1 MKKFNTIICLLVSIL
16 LLLAGCTDEVLSAD
30 KGTVR
35 FSIGN
40 SISKGID
47 SNISMA
53 VDHYTLNGYGP
64 NANTFSV
71 TIGASEGSYTQDVYI
86 GTWNFTATAYNADNV
101 AIGSGSASATVKP
114 GNNTVSIQINETE
127 GQGTLKVI
135 IEGVIYDDT
144 YTLHLYTAEG
154 GTEPIQD
161 IDFVKSNG
169 VLTVEK
175 LLDNGFYA
183 FDISSTNSLVN
194 IPAIDS
200 VRIVNGDTVTVTYT
214 IIDSGNVTVSIK
226 NEIIPTPSLSLS
238 LSADT
243 IAAGE
248 TVTAT
253 AVASN
258 IDVENLIYLW
268 LVDNEMVDQTVSNTY
283 EFGFDNIWIGEHCI
297 TCIIINNENG
307 IAWSDS
313 AMIVGNENIP
323 QAPAYLAIDPYD
335 AVYCTDT
342 TVTEVVIPETIN
354 GHKVK
359 SIAAAAF
366 EYCTQLTTVTIP
378 DTVTEI
384 GDGAFFE
391 CHSLTSITIPNSVT
405 SIGDEAF
412 YLCVSLGEITIP
424 NSVTSIGNRAFGA
437 CHGLSEITI
446 PNSVT
451 SIGDSTFLSCMSL
464 SSVTIPDSVTTI
476 GEGAFNGCEFLS
488 EITIPDSVTTIGQ
501 VAFKGCTA
509 LTEITIPDSVTSIG
523 DEAFYSCSSLSEIT
537 IPDSVTSIGADV
549 FSCCDNLES
558 VSLGNGIKSLDCT
571 HVYGSGFFCS
581 CKALTS
587 ITIPNSVTSIG
598 GYAFD
603 NCTALSE
610 ITIPDSVTSIG
621 NNAFRRC
628 ISLTEITIPDSVT
641 SIGNNAFQYCSSL
654 ESINIGNGVKTIE
667 KYAFE
672 GCTSLKTVIIGNGI
686 EEIDYDAFRDCSTIE
701 AVFIDREKSEY
712 ADKLAGIDLLNGYY
726 GIPVYWK
733 GEF

>member
-114 GNNTVSIQINETE
+114 GNNTVSILINETE

-169 VLTVEK
+169 VLSVEK

-200 VRIVNGDTVTVTYT
+200 VRIVNGDTITVTYT

-268 LVDNEMVDQTVSNTY
+268 LVDNEMVDQTTSNTY
-283 EFGFDNIWIGEHCI
+283 EFGFDNIWIGEHSI

-313 AMIVGNENIP
+313 AMIVGNEDIP
-323 QAPAYLAIDPYD
+323 QAPAYLAIDQYD
-335 AVYCTDT
+335 AVYCTDK

-359 SIAAAAF
+359 SIAASAF
-366 EYCTQLTTVTIP
+366 ENCLQLTSVNIP
-378 DTVTEI
+378 DSVTYI
-384 GDGAFFE
+384 DAFAFMGCE
-391 CHSLTSITIPNSVT
+391 SLTSITIPDSVNFINDSAFMGCSSLAEINLPSSTTNSNFLGNAVFKGCSSLTEITLPDGLT
-405 SIGDEAF
+405 SIPSESFCD
-412 YLCVSLGEITIP
+412 CSSLTK
-424 NSVTSIGNRAFGA
+424 VY
-437 CHGLSEITI
+437 
-446 PNSVT
+446 
-451 SIGDSTFLSCMSL
+451 
-464 SSVTIPDSVTTI
+464 IPDSVYEITL
-476 GEGAFNGCEFLS
+476 EAFNS
-488 EITIPDSVTTIGQ
+488 
-501 VAFKGCTA
+501 CT
-509 LTEITIPDSVTSIG
+509 S
-523 DEAFYSCSSLSEIT
+523 
-537 IPDSVTSIGADV
+537 
-549 FSCCDNLES
+549 
-558 VSLGNGIKSLDCT
+558 
-571 HVYGSGFFCS
+571 
-581 CKALTS
+581 LTS
-587 ITIPNSVTSIG
+587 ITIPKNV
-598 GYAFD
+598 
-603 NCTALSE
+603 CTIL
-610 ITIPDSVTSIG
+610 
-621 NNAFRRC
+621 
-628 ISLTEITIPDSVT
+628 
-641 SIGNNAFQYCSSL
+641 YCFS
-654 ESINIGNGVKTIE
+654 
-667 KYAFE
+667 
-672 GCTSLKTVIIGNGI
+672 GCTSLETIYIDQ
-686 EEIDYDAFRDCSTIE
+686 EEGTLDLSYIDIPSTATIYW
-701 AVFIDREKSEY
+701 RGEY
-712 ADKLAGIDLLNGYY
+712 
-726 GIPVYWK
+726 
-733 GEF
+733 